1 MSQSNGTS
9 KSFDANPLED
19 DGSLDLALMVSEH
32 PDVKSCGQAMLQAL
46 GEVNSLIQKCGPW
59 IKSGDFPP
67 EATIEANKM
76 VLKALTKVQDDMQRL
91 DDLDLDYLKPEWG
104 DRDSVRLARKSLI
117 GFAQVMLPRLESL
130 KQHLAGPVAK
140 FSSLLGG
147 ERQQTTFY
155 GWGLDDVETTNAT
168 SKTGTPAADV
178 AANGGEE
185 DRERSRSRE
194 AKKGERR
201 TDESENSQERRWNRD
216 TPHFQWTRG
225 MKLGDAGRYVV
236 KKKVG
241 EGSFGRVLA
250 CVDESKKLAV
260 AVKVVKGVPRYKE
273 HAHAE
278 AELLRE
284 ILRCDPGRQSY
295 CVKLLGEFTHA
306 VAHCCLVFEL
316 LDISLS
322 DFMRDTDD
330 RGLMLRDVRTIASQ
344 MLQCL
349 NFLSAMGLTHTDIKC
364 RNAMLKDARGDMV
377 PHPRKE
383 GQETRKLRR
392 CEIRV
397 IDFGGAV
404 LKKERHSR
412 HIGTRQ
418 YRSPEVV
425 LGLPWDEKTDVW
437 SLGCVLLT
445 LYTGERPFP
454 VQSSLQHLVVMQ
466 RVIGELPKD
475 MVRLASTGGTLPED
489 ASVDSR
495 GCLQL
500 HRKLPDE
507 AQELLESARP
517 LQQRILPQHGNF
529 LKLLEALLAM
539 RPGRRMSAEDA
550 LKHPFLT
557 SEPVE

>member
-1 MSQSNGTS
+1 MANGAKT
-9 KSFDANPLED
+9 FDASPLED

-32 PDVKSCGQAMLQAL
+32 PAVKSCGQALLEAL
-46 GEVNSLIQKCGPW
+46 GEVNAVIEKCGPW
-59 IKSGDFPP
+59 IKTGDFPQ
-67 EATIEANKM
+67 EATVEAHKT

-91 DDLDLDYLKPEWG
+91 DDLDLDILKPEWG

-117 GFAQVMLPRLESL
+117 GFAQVMMPRLESL
-130 KQHLAGPVAK
+130 KKHLAGPVAK
-140 FSSLLGG
+140 FSSMLGG
-147 ERQQTTFY
+147 QQQQTTFY
-155 GWGLDDVETTNAT
+155 GWGLDDVEAASNA
-168 SKTGTPAADV
+168 KTPAADA

-185 DRERSRSRE
+185 EADEKMERSRSRDGK
-194 AKKGERR
+194 AKGEQR

-225 MKLGDAGRYVV
+225 MKLGSSGRYVV

-250 CVDESKKLAV
+250 CVDESKKIAV

-278 AELLRE
+278 AEVLRE

-306 VAHCCLVFEL
+306 VSHCCLVFEL
-316 LDISLS
+316 LDMSLS

-330 RGLMLRDVRTIASQ
+330 RGLLLRDIRTIGSQ
-344 MLQCL
+344 MMQCL
-349 NFLSAMGLTHTDIKC
+349 HFLSAMGLTHTDIKC
-364 RNAMLKDARGDMV
+364 RNAMLKDSRGDMV
-377 PHPRKE
+377 PHPRKD
-383 GQETRKLRR
+383 GQETKKLRR

-425 LGLPWDEKTDVW
+425 LGLQWDEKTDVW
-437 SLGCVLLT
+437 SLGCILLT
-445 LYTGERPFP
+445 LYSGQRPFP
-454 VQSSLQHLVVMQ
+454 VQSSLQHLALMQ
-466 RVIGELPKD
+466 RVIGELPKE
-475 MVRLASTGGTLPED
+475 MVRLASAGGTLPED

-507 AQELLESARP
+507 AQEVLDMARP
-517 LQQRILPQHGNF
+517 LQQRVLAQHGNF
-529 LKLLEALLAM
+529 LELLEGLLAAQPEH
-539 RPGRRMSAEDA
+539 RLSAAEA
-550 LKHPFLT
+550 LKAPFLT
-557 SEPVE
+557 SETIE

>member
-1 MSQSNGTS
+1 MFEYPSASR
-9 KSFDANPLED
+9 FD
-19 DGSLDLALMVSEH
+19 
-32 PDVKSCGQAMLQAL
+32 
-46 GEVNSLIQKCGPW
+46 
-59 IKSGDFPP
+59 
-67 EATIEANKM
+67 
-76 VLKALTKVQDDMQRL
+76 
-91 DDLDLDYLKPEWG
+91 
-104 DRDSVRLARKSLI
+104 
-117 GFAQVMLPRLESL
+117 
-130 KQHLAGPVAK
+130 
-140 FSSLLGG
+140 
-147 ERQQTTFY
+147 
-155 GWGLDDVETTNAT
+155 
-168 SKTGTPAADV
+168 
-178 AANGGEE
+178 
-185 DRERSRSRE
+185 
-194 AKKGERR
+194 RR
-201 TDESENSQERRWNRD
+201 TMRWDPSSGRWNRD

-330 RGLMLRDVRTIASQ
+330 RGLMLRDIRTIASQ

-364 RNAMLKDARGDMV
+364 RNAMLKDSRGDMV

-425 LGLPWDEKTDVW
+425 LGLQWDEKTDVVW
-437 SLGCVLLT
+437 SQGLRPLKQRSLGCVLLT

-454 VQSSLQHLVVMQ
+454 VQSSLQHLAVMQ

-507 AQELLESARP
+507 AQELLDAARP

-539 RPGRRMSAEDA
+539 QPGRRMSAEDA

>member
-1 MSQSNGTS
+1 
-9 KSFDANPLED
+9 
-19 DGSLDLALMVSEH
+19 MVSEH

-76 VLKALTKVQDDMQRL
+76 VLKVLTKVQDDMQRL

-130 KQHLAGPVAK
+130 KQHLVGPVAK

-155 GWGLDDVETTNAT
+155 GWGLDDVETTKAT
-168 SKTGTPAADV
+168 AKTATPAADV

-225 MKLGDAGRYVV
+225 MKLGDTGRYVV

-250 CVDESKKLAV
+250 CVVESKKLAV

-278 AELLRE
+278 AEVLRE

-330 RGLMLRDVRTIASQ
+330 RGLMLRDIRTIASQ

-364 RNAMLKDARGDMV
+364 RNAMLKDSRGDMV

-454 VQSSLQHLVVMQ
+454 VQSSLQHLAVMQ

-475 MVRLASTGGTLPED
+475 MVRLACTGGTLPED

-507 AQELLESARP
+507 AQELLDAARP

-539 RPGRRMSAEDA
+539 QPGRRMSAEDA